1 MSDHAAAARS
11 TMAGG
16 LGTRS
21 RIRSYRYAL
30 APSRLQEDQL
40 RSHCGAQR
48 FAYNWGLAQVK
59 ANLEQRSA
67 ESTYGICGKD
77 LTPALNWSAYA
88 MRRIWN
94 RVKSDIAPWWQENS
108 KEAYSSGLA
117 NLATALRNWA
127 ASATKRR
134 QGRPVGF
141 PRFKSKKSRLSCWFT
156 TGALGLVAS
165 DRRHV
170 KLPRIGIVRTHE
182 STRKLARR
190 LESGSA
196 RIRSATV
203 AYDGGRWFVSFSVEL
218 QGTSVSAAR
227 SKDTVGVDVGILH
240 LAVLS
245 TPVRGLSDAS
255 GLIANPAHHEGAIKK
270 LRRLQRKTARRVG
283 PDRRAGTIPSARW
296 RRARDDVR
304 RQHAKIANQRA
315 DTLHWLTS
323 ALAERFGTVVIE
335 DLNVAGML
343 RNRRLARRISAAA
356 WAEMRRQLEY
366 KTDWRGGRV
375 LVADRFYPS
384 SKTCSGCGVV
394 KAKLRLSE
402 RVFTCDTCGLTID
415 RDRNAVR
422 NLAALAADAGT
433 SPEMSS
439 PSCGATE
446 NEPAGNPNRDSLRG
460 QGYCH
465 GKPPEGNAA

>member
-134 QGRPVGF
+134 QGAAGRISAIQVEEESTLVLVHDGCARACRQRPAARQT
-141 PRFKSKKSRLSCWFT
+141 PSN
-156 TGALGLVAS
+156 
-165 DRRHV
+165 RHRQN
-170 KLPRIGIVRTHE
+170 PRIHSQARATPRERFGPNQISHRCLRRWALVRLLLCRVAGHIC
-182 STRKLARR
+182 
-190 LESGSA
+190 
-196 RIRSATV
+196 IRC
-203 AYDGGRWFVSFSVEL
+203 SVE
-218 QGTSVSAAR
+218 GHGRSGCRNPPPRGSVDPPRAR
-227 SKDTVGVDVGILH
+227 
-240 LAVLS
+240 
-245 TPVRGLSDAS
+245 LSDAS
-255 GLIANPAHHEGAIKK
+255 GLIANPRAPRRRHQEVAPPTAEDCEEGRPGQAG
-270 LRRLQRKTARRVG
+270 RYHPVG
-283 PDRRAGTIPSARW
+283 SMAP
-296 RRARDDVR
+296 RAR
-304 RQHAKIANQRA
+304 
-315 DTLHWLTS
+315 
-323 ALAERFGTVVIE
+323 
-335 DLNVAGML
+335 
-343 RNRRLARRISAAA
+343 
-356 WAEMRRQLEY
+356 
-366 KTDWRGGRV
+366 
-375 LVADRFYPS
+375 
-384 SKTCSGCGVV
+384 
-394 KAKLRLSE
+394 
-402 RVFTCDTCGLTID
+402 
-415 RDRNAVR
+415 
-422 NLAALAADAGT
+422 
-433 SPEMSS
+433 
-439 PSCGATE
+439 
-446 NEPAGNPNRDSLRG
+446 
-460 QGYCH
+460 
-465 GKPPEGNAA
+465 